1 MSSHRAEQ
9 QGPGSQPS
17 SAGRAEVTLA
27 LEVWGFGIPIG
38 AGAGPGQCPSFPDKA
53 WATWC
58 PLLATGPPAPAPKW
72 PHSQHPRGAAP
83 TLHTPPPPPQL
94 TRSPLSS
101 LPLDPD
107 PSCPTDL
114 CVGGG
119 ASAAQRPQAMTAQPL
134 GDLVSGL
141 SARAGGPVAGKHGTT
156 GPCSLGPRH
165 IAPFLSD
172 FSLSRSSAGGIPT
185 S

>member
-1 MSSHRAEQ
+1 MV
-9 QGPGSQPS
+9 P
-17 SAGRAEVTLA
+17 SAGHGPTRTSSQVAA
-27 LEVWGFGIPIG
+27 LPAPQGGCSRPPHAPIPI
-38 AGAGPGQCPSFPDKA
+38 
-53 WATWC
+53 
-58 PLLATGPPAPAPKW
+58 PLCSGLRRRSA
-72 PHSQHPRGAAP
+72 
-83 TLHTPPPPPQL
+83 QL
-94 TRSPLSS
+94 TRSPISL

-114 CVGGG
+114 CVCGG
-119 ASAAQRPQAMTAQPL
+119 ALAAQRPQAMTAQPL
-134 GDLVSGL
+134 RDLVSWLLAG
-141 SARAGGPVAGKHGTT
+141 AGGPVAVKHGTT